1 MSARRS
7 MLYAATTA
15 LIVSL
20 VAVCLTGR
28 SAITRENAA
37 KIQHGM
43 TLEEVEAILGGP
55 ERENPWVAETV
66 FWPSRTLL
74 VVCDRRAEWISREA
88 AIAVGFR
95 DGRVVFVSVCETG
108 RLGNPI
114 GMLLC
119 RLRV

>member
-1 MSARRS
+1 MSTRRS

-20 VAVCLTGR
+20 VVVCLTGR

-37 KIQHGM
+37 RFQEGM

-55 ERENPWVAETV
+55 ERENPWVADTV
-66 FWPSRTLL
+66 EWPSVTHV
-74 VVCDRRAEWISREA
+74 VVCDRRAEWISRAA

-95 DGRVVFVSVCETG
+95 DRRVVFVSVGDTG
-108 RLGNPI
+108 CLGNPI

-119 RLRV
+119 RLCV